1 MKKIFVI
8 ACMMLMSTAMFA
20 QAGKF
25 AVGVNANYGMNS
37 DYKSFGFG
45 AKFQYEFIENFRA
58 EASGNYFLKKDNISL
73 WDANVNFH
81 YIIPLSEGLNVYPLA
96 GIALVGIKWDVSGSI
111 DSAKSE
117 AKKEWLAAGG
127 TEADFEATWPTIKAE
142 VEKRYSNKSSSDT
155 NIGFNVGA
163 GIEYYVS
170 DNIKLN
176 AEVKYQ
182 IVKDMNRP
190 VISIGAAYCF

>member
-1 MKKIFVI
+1 MKKIFMI

-58 EASGNYFLKKDNISL
+58 EASGNYFLKKDYISL

-81 YIIPLSEGLNVYPLA
+81 YIIPLSEGLNFYPLA
-96 GIALVGIKWDVSGSI
+96 GVALVGVKWDTGGSI
-111 DSAKSE
+111 DSYKSQAKQ
-117 AKKEWLAAGG
+117 EWLDAGG
-127 TEADFEATWPTIKAE
+127 TEADFEAAWPTIKAQAQE
-142 VEKRYSNKSSSDT
+142 STSDT
-155 NIGFNVGA
+155 NIVFNVGA

-176 AEVKYQ
+176 AELKYQ